1 MKTVFCAN
9 RFIMKIS
16 TMHRLIDLS
25 LTDSADP
32 WSRKYLGLKKLK
44 LVQLFCKNDIKE

>member
-1 MKTVFCAN
+1 MFCAN
-9 RFIMKIS
+9 GFVVKIS
-16 TMHRLIDLS
+16 AMHRLMDLS

-44 LVQLFCKNDIKE
+44 LVQLFCGNDFKE